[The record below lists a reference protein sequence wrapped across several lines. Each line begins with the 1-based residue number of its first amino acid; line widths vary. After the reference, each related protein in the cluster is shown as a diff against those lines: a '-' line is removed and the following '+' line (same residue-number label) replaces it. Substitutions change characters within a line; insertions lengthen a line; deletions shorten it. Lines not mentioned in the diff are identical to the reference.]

1 MKRHWAWLPVALCLS
16 LLAGAQ
22 TSGSASKS
30 APKKGAATKTTAAKA
45 PAKKGTTKTAKRKT
59 VRRTPVRRAP
69 AVTYVQRQ
77 EATTEVTHAMS
88 TEIEPFDNGGG
99 LVAFFERLYRLS
111 KDVPSVHI
119 IHYGDS
125 HTASDDLAAALRES
139 FQSRFGNGGPGF
151 SMPGN
156 PYLGYRRKDIL
167 ASHNSRGWRTE
178 GALFR
183 KGDGRHGMGGVSLT
197 ATRPGETVTLR
208 AAGDQAEVLFL
219 QQPGGGSFDLWIDG
233 QLRGSFSTDGP
244 YGPATLDM
252 TTVPGERNFLF
263 KTTTE
268 KPVRL
273 LGTIVQNHAGVTWE
287 TAGINGAQA
296 SIISEWDD
304 QLMAAQLQRRDP
316 GLIVLAYGTNE
327 ANSPIWD
334 PQSYEA
340 GLRQVL
346 QRLRAMAPASS
357 ILLVGPPDC
366 RIRSPRALE
375 EVIQL
380 QRKVAMEFRCA
391 FWDWRSRM
399 GGSGSIRKWVYAGM
413 AQWDYI
419 HFTGPG
425 YQLVGRTIF
434 EDMMRLFDRFVQA
447 RQEVDDDKGR

>member
-16 LLAGAQ
+16 MVTAAQ
-22 TSGSASKS
+22 TARTVS
-30 APKKGAATKTTAAKA
+30 KA
-45 PAKKGTTKTAKRKT
+45 PAKKAATKSTKRKV
-59 VRRTPVRRAP
+59 VRRAPVKRAP
-69 AVTYVQRQ
+69 AVTQVQRL
-77 EATTEVTHAMS
+77 EATSDVSNAMA

-99 LVAFFERLYRLS
+99 MVAFFERLYRLN
-111 KDVPSVHI
+111 KDVASVHVV
-119 IHYGDS
+119 HYGDS
-125 HTASDDLAAALRES
+125 HTASDDLAAALREA

-151 SMPGN
+151 SMPGQ
-156 PYLGYRRKDIL
+156 PYLGYRRKDIP
-167 ASHNSRGWRTE
+167 AYQNSRGWRTE

-183 KGDGRHGMGGVSLT
+183 KGDGKHGLGGVSLT

-208 AAGDQAEVLFL
+208 ASGDTAELLFL

-252 TTVPGERNFLF
+252 TTVPGERSFLF
-263 KTTTE
+263 KTTSE

-273 LGTIVQNHAGVTWE
+273 LGTIVQNQSGVTWE

-296 SIISEWDD
+296 NIITEWDD
-304 QLMAAQLQRRDP
+304 QLLASHLQRRDP

-340 GLRQVL
+340 GLRQVV
-346 QRLRAMAPASS
+346 QRIRAMAPASS

-380 QRKVAMEFRCA
+380 QRKVAVEFRCA

-399 GGSGSIRKWVYAGM
+399 GGAGSIRKWAYAGM

-419 HFTGPG
+419 HFTTPG
-425 YQLVGRTIF
+425 YQLVGRTMF
-434 EDMMRLFDRFVQA
+434 DDMMRLYDRFVHA